1 MITSNNNSRLEY
13 SLINKSNLIERSYL
27 YHQEKEEKREMLRNK
42 YEKKD
47 EELIFKPRINSL
59 SKNINRKLDDLYVY

>member
-1 MITSNNNSRLEY
+1 
-13 SLINKSNLIERSYL
+13 LINRSNIIDRSIL

-47 EELIFKPRINSL
+47 IDEELIFRPKINSL
-59 SKNINRKLDDLYVY
+59 SKNINRKLDDLYVQ